1 MMRPTRRICRRPP
14 ELQAANARA
23 FSKGTPSSRR
33 AFARD
38 TWRKLKNSDLGKKC
52 DLSKWRKK
60 DEAKWHLNFNFQS
73 KFKERTYISLKK
85 KHPASGLQ
93 YWIHFWDMFKHVFFL
108 ISRGRV
114 RLQTSKVTKRK
125 RKWRILCWEKKKD
138 LNGSNHLIHSY
149 PTKSQVFLLSQP
161 WESPGPNLFKLA
173 F

>member
-38 TWRKLKNSDLGKKC
+38 TWRKLKNADSARNVTLQNEGRRMKQNDTLISILNPNLKKEHTF
-52 DLSKWRKK
+52 L
-60 DEAKWHLNFNFQS
+60 L
-73 KFKERTYISLKK
+73 K

-93 YWIHFWDMFKHVFFL
+93 YWVYFWDISNMFFL

-125 RKWRILCWEKKKD
+125 RKRRFCVGKKKD
-138 LNGSNHLIHSY
+138 LNGSNHLIHFY

-161 WESPGPNLFKLA
+161 WESPGPNLFKFA